1 MPSWLY
7 VAAGPKLPLGIIW
20 SFALGVVLP
29 RRANAGSWAGFNRS
43 KSRFTA
49 ASNLHSET
57 PMPVLKQIIDVVAQS
72 DRPVRRLIA
81 YYVFVGLIVLAL
93 AYFIPSVGH
102 LLSGKGLEASP
113 NTTQLLQDGLSK
125 KATHAAIMASGSLAE
140 LAVTT
145 IIILIGT
152 LVLMLPVSW
161 VYMSA
166 RRVQGHNQAVVQ
178 TLIILPLVVA
188 GVIIVVQ
195 NSLAL
200 AFSLAGVVGAV
211 RFRTTLRDTRDLV
224 FIFLSIGVGF
234 AAGVQAMVVGAL
246 LSIVFNF
253 VLILTWR
260 YDYGRNVL
268 TPSAS
273 AQWAGPLEA
282 LASPTG
288 EHLVPDRDLVLSL
301 TPRRADV
308 LADRFERVRDV
319 IGKKTKKA
327 RFNAVLTITTDKV
340 TEAQAQVE
348 TVLEKMTKRWRLD
361 EVVTNVGKPSE
372 IYYLTRLKKTV
383 TRDDILT
390 GIHDNAGETIAT
402 ADLEIGEPA
411 AEEKNGEA

>member
-1 MPSWLY
+1 
-7 VAAGPKLPLGIIW
+7 
-20 SFALGVVLP
+20 
-29 RRANAGSWAGFNRS
+29 
-43 KSRFTA
+43 
-49 ASNLHSET
+49 
-57 PMPVLKQIIDVVAQS
+57 MPVLRQIIDVLAQGG
-72 DRPVRRLIA
+72 DRPVRRLVA
-81 YYVFVGLIVLAL
+81 YYVFIGAIVFAVV
-93 AYFIPSVGH
+93 YFVPSVGH
-102 LLSGKGLEASP
+102 LLAGKGLEPAQS
-113 NTTQLLQDGLSK
+113 TAQLLQNGLSK
-125 KATHAAIMASGSLAE
+125 KEVAHAGLAAGSLTE
-140 LAVTT
+140 LAVATVL
-145 IIILIGT
+145 ILLGT
-152 LVLMLPVSW
+152 LLLMLPVSW

-211 RFRTTLRDTRDLV
+211 RFRTTFRDTRDLV
-224 FIFLSIGVGF
+224 FIFLAIAVGF
-234 AAGVQAMVVGAL
+234 AAGVESLAVGAL
-246 LSIVFNF
+246 MSICFNF
-253 VLILTWR
+253 VVILTWR

-288 EHLVPDRDLVLSL
+288 DHIVPDRDLVLSL

-319 IGKKTKKA
+319 IGKKKKKA
-327 RFNAVLTITTDKV
+327 RFNAVLTITTDQV
-340 TEAQAQVE
+340 GEAQAKVE
-348 TVLEKMTKRWRLD
+348 TVLEQNTKRWRLD

-372 IYYLTRLKKTV
+372 IYYLIRLKKSV
-383 TRDDILT
+383 TRDDFLT
-390 GIHDNAGETIAT
+390 AIHDSAGEAIAT

-411 AEEKNGEA
+411 AEEKPEQPT

>member
-1 MPSWLY
+1 
-7 VAAGPKLPLGIIW
+7 
-20 SFALGVVLP
+20 
-29 RRANAGSWAGFNRS
+29 
-43 KSRFTA
+43 
-49 ASNLHSET
+49 
-57 PMPVLKQIIDVVAQS
+57 MPVLKQIIDVVAQS

-93 AYFIPSVGH
+93 AYFIPSVAH

-125 KATHAAIMASGSLAE
+125 KATHAAILASGSLAE

-145 IIILIGT
+145 ILILIGT

-234 AAGVQAMVVGAL
+234 AAGVQALVVGAL

-268 TPSAS
+268 TPTAS

-308 LADRFERVRDV
+308 LADRFERVRDM

-327 RFNAVLTITTDKV
+327 RFNAVLTITTDQV

-383 TRDDILT
+383 TRDDVLT
-390 GIHDNAGETIAT
+390 AIHDNAGDAIAS

-411 AEEKNGEA
+411 AEEKNEQA